1 MATELLEGA
10 AMNEALSSKDKQK
23 QQQQQKINGHE
34 STMAARCDRRT
45 DDI

>member
-10 AMNEALSSKDKQK
+10 AMNEALSSKDKQR
-23 QQQQQKINGHE
+23 QQQQQKIKGHE
-34 STMAARCDRRT
+34 TMAARCDRRT